1 LELKTQN
8 GLNIK
13 YKFKKMIQKIAL
25 GLLIVTLST
34 SCVSKKIYTD
44 LEKKYADLKRDYRSI
59 EDENADLLKAR
70 KQLELDRETL
80 TAELE
85 RIKSER
91 NKWQSDFDAAN
102 KKQDALQ
109 DAYAALEKNSN
120 EALKANLA
128 KNREL
133 LEQLEAKEKTLALEQ
148 ERLNASSKRLNEL
161 EALIA
166 AKEANMRKL
175 KETLSNALNGFEG
188 KGLTVEQKNGKVYV
202 SMENKLLFKSGSWA
216 VNADGKEAV
225 IEVGKVL
232 GDNPDISILIE
243 GHTDDDP
250 FGGSGPIAD
259 NWDLSTKRA
268 TAIVAIL
275 SENKKVNK
283 QNLTAAGRG
292 EFSPLMSNT
301 TTEGKAKNRRIE
313 IILTPR
319 LDAIADMLK
328 DIN

>member
-1 LELKTQN
+1 M
-8 GLNIK
+8 IK
-13 YKFKKMIQKIAL
+13 KISF
-25 GLLIVTLST
+25 GLLIIALST

-44 LEKKYADLKRDYRSI
+44 LESKYADLKKENRSLS
-59 EDENADLLKAR
+59 DENDDLLKA
-70 KQLELDRETL
+70 KSQLELDRDAQNKES
-80 TAELE
+80 EK
-85 RIKSER
+85 IKSER
-91 NKWQSDFDAAN
+91 EKLQADYAALN
-102 KKQDALQ
+102 KKMDVLQ
-109 DAYAALEKNSN
+109 DSYTALEKNSN

-133 LEQLEAKEKTLALEQ
+133 LEQLEAKGKALASEQ
-148 ERLNASSKRLNEL
+148 ERLDASGKRLSEL

-166 AKEANMRKL
+166 AKEASMRKL

-216 VNADGKEAV
+216 VNSEGKTAV
-225 IEVGKVL
+225 VEVGKVL
-232 GDNPDISILIE
+232 GDNPDIFVLIE

-250 FGGSGPIAD
+250 YAGSGPISD

-275 SENKKVNK
+275 SENKSINK

-292 EFSPLMSNT
+292 EFSPLGSNAT
-301 TTEGKAKNRRIE
+301 AEGKAKNRRIE

-319 LDAIADMLK
+319 LDAIAEMLK